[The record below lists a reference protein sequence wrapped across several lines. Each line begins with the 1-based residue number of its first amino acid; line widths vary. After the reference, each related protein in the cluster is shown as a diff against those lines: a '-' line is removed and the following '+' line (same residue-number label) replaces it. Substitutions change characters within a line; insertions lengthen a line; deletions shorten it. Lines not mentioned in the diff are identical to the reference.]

1 MDFLSDAL
9 FDGTRI
15 RVLTVI
21 DAFTR
26 LSPAIKVGTS
36 YRGADIVAT
45 LQRVC
50 RIHGKPTQIRVDN
63 GQVSIG
69 AEK

>member
-1 MDFLSDAL
+1 MAQATGRRERGAPASD
-9 FDGTRI
+9 T
-15 RVLTVI
+15 I